1 MKIRYTL
8 RMEKVVTEF
17 DGIKDIDDR
26 LDAIDKDIKQNPN
39 DYTDVDSKVIY
50 VDDLEGE
57 GYDFE

>member
-8 RMEKVVTEF
+8 RMEKDVTKF

-26 LDAIDKDIKQNPN
+26 LDAIDKDIKRNPN

>member
-8 RMEKVVTEF
+8 RMEKEVTDF
-17 DGIKDIDDR
+17 DGIQDIDDK
-26 LDAIDKDIKQNPN
+26 LNAIYSDIKQNPN
-39 DYTDVDSKVIY
+39 DYTDVNAKVIH

>member
-8 RMEKVVTEF
+8 RMEKEVTEF
-17 DGIKDIDDR
+17 DGIKDIDKK
-26 LDAIDKDIKQNPN
+26 LDAIDEDIKRNPN

>member
-8 RMEKVVTEF
+8 RMEKEVTDF
-17 DGIKDIDDR
+17 DGIKDIDDK
-26 LDAIDKDIKQNPN
+26 LNAIDEDIKRNPN
-39 DYTDVDSKVIY
+39 DYTDVDAKVIY

>member
-8 RMEKVVTEF
+8 RMEKEVTDF
-17 DGIKDIDDR
+17 DGIKDIDNR
-26 LDAIDKDIKQNPN
+26 LDTIYEDIKENPN
-39 DYTDVDSKVIY
+39 DYTDVDAKVIY

>member
-8 RMEKVVTEF
+8 RMEKEVTDF
-17 DGIKDIDDR
+17 DGIKDIDKK
-26 LDAIDKDIKQNPN
+26 LDAIDEDIKRNPN

>member
-8 RMEKVVTEF
+8 RMEKEVTEF

-26 LDAIDKDIKQNPN
+26 LDAIDKDIKRNPN

-50 VDDLEGE
+50 ADDLEGE

>member
-8 RMEKVVTEF
+8 RMEKEVTKF

-26 LDAIDKDIKQNPN
+26 LNAIDEDIKQHPN
-39 DYTDVDSKVIY
+39 DYTDVDAKVIY

>member
-1 MKIRYTL
+1 MRIRYTL
-8 RMEKVVTEF
+8 RMEKEVTEF
-17 DGIKDIDDR
+17 DGIKDIDKK
-26 LDAIDKDIKQNPN
+26 LDAIDEDIKRNPN

>member
-8 RMEKVVTEF
+8 RMEKKVTKF

-26 LDAIDKDIKQNPN
+26 LDAIDEDIKRNPN

>member
-8 RMEKVVTEF
+8 RMEKEVTEF
-17 DGIKDIDDR
+17 DGIKDIDNK
-26 LDAIDKDIKQNPN
+26 LDSIYEDIKKNPN
-39 DYTDVDSKVIY
+39 DYTDVDAKVIY

>member
-1 MKIRYTL
+1 
-8 RMEKVVTEF
+8 MEKEVTEF
-17 DGIKDIDDR
+17 DGIKDIDKK
-26 LDAIDKDIKQNPN
+26 LDAIDEDIKRNPN

>member
-17 DGIKDIDDR
+17 DGIKDIDKK
-26 LDAIDKDIKQNPN
+26 LDAIYEDIKQNPN
-39 DYTDVDSKVIY
+39 DYTDVDAKVIY